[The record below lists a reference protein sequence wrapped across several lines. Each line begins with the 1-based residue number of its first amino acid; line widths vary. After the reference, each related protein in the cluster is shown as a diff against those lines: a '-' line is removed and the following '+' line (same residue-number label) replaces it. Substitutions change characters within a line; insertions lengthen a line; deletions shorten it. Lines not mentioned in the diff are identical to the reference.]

1 MTIRAP
7 ATPDIPALEAAAPS
21 PAGVVAPLGMAGIV
35 VGGTPSGDV
44 IVMSR
49 QALAILRAAR
59 PIVAFII
66 SGLETMRQTIVLGA
80 GRALRLESGIYRL
93 A

>member
-21 PAGVVAPLGMAGIV
+21 PAGAIAPLATAGIV

-49 QALAILRAAR
+49 QALAILRAAQ

-66 SGLETMRQTIVLGA
+66 KGLETMRQTIALGA
-80 GRALRLESGIYRL
+80 GRSLRLESGIYRL

>member
-1 MTIRAP
+1 VTIRAP
-7 ATPDIPALEAAAPS
+7 ATPDVPALEAAPPAATAAVATQAL
-21 PAGVVAPLGMAGIV
+21 AGVV

-49 QALAILRAAR
+49 QALALLRAAR

-66 SGLETMRQTIVLGA
+66 NGMETMRQTIALGA
-80 GRALRLESGIYRL
+80 GRTLRLESGIYRL

>member
-21 PAGVVAPLGMAGIV
+21 LASAVAPLATASIV
-35 VGGTPSGDV
+35 VGGTPNGDMV
-44 IVMSR
+44 VMSR
-49 QALAILRAAR
+49 HALALLRAAR

-66 SGLETMRQTIVLGA
+66 KGLETMRQTIALGG
-80 GRALRLESGIYRL
+80 GRTLRLESGIYRL